1 MLFDDYGDLLN
12 LNDVCTILDIRPATA
27 ARLCRNGEIKA
38 FKAGREWRITR
49 LALENYIFSA
59 SCYSP

>member
-1 MLFDDYGDLLN
+1 MSAA
-12 LNDVCTILDIRPATA
+12 ATA

-38 FKAGREWRITR
+38 FKPGREWRITR
-49 LALENYIFSA
+49 LALENYIFTA